1 VSQWARGQRED
12 LQRRPEHPR
21 RVVGGYRLRRKTGM
35 DGLPWLAHAWLD
47 PILASA
53 DPTAKIEGLQYAQS
67 GQCASIVVGAGM
79 VDASVQGR
87 APRPYE
93 TRLAVDA
100 WTHEQWDA
108 AIAALSAEAVHSAR
122 FLTGDV
128 PPAVEQVLAKVGL
141 VLVPSR
147 PGAAAS
153 GKRASTSDPAWSC
166 TCGDPLPCKHVV
178 CVAML
183 VAERLES
190 EPMQTFQMR
199 GLMPDRLLERIQ
211 EQRALST
218 RGESQAHPLPPCATG
233 ADLAA
238 PLERSLADFWR
249 PGRTLADLE
258 SQGIPPHTPHALLRR
273 LGPSTLGGKFPLVG
287 LLASIY
293 DTMRARGISIRDR
306 DSGGAGGAGK

>member
-1 VSQWARGQRED
+1 MSQWARGQRED
-12 LQRRPEHPR
+12 VQRRPEHPR

-35 DGLPWLAHAWLD
+35 EGLPWLAHAWLD

-53 DPTAKIEGLQYAQS
+53 DSTAKIEGLQYAQS
-67 GQCASIVVGAGM
+67 GQCASIVVGAGL

-93 TRLAVDA
+93 TKLAVTA

-147 PGAAAS
+147 PGATAT
-153 GKRASTSDPAWSC
+153 GKRASTADPAWSC
-166 TCGDPLPCKHVV
+166 TCGDPMPCKHVI
-178 CVAML
+178 CAAIL

-190 EPMQTFQMR
+190 EPMQVFQMR

-211 EQRALST
+211 EHRALSA

-249 PGRTLADLE
+249 PGRALAELE
-258 SQGIPPHTPHALLRR
+258 DQGIPAHTPHALLRR

-293 DTMRARGISIRDR
+293 DTMRARGIAMRERDR
-306 DSGGAGGAGK
+306 DTGGSGT